1 MKKLFILIVAV
12 VGGLFSAKAN
22 SGSQYKDIFAGE
34 SAALNA
40 EEVYQSQPQPKPG
53 KNKGMRRMR
62 NKLFTVNLFKY
73 NKKIREKRDREL
85 KALAKTN
92 KKSARAH
99 KANKKSKHILLR
111 GDDSNHGFKNKRRW

>member
-22 SGSQYKDIFAGE
+22 SGSLYKDIFAGE
-34 SAALNA
+34 SAVLNA
-40 EEVYQSQPQPKPG
+40 EEVYQAQPQPKP

-99 KANKKSKHILLR
+99 KANKKTKHILLR
-111 GDDSNHGFKNKRRW
+111 NSENNHGFKNKRRW